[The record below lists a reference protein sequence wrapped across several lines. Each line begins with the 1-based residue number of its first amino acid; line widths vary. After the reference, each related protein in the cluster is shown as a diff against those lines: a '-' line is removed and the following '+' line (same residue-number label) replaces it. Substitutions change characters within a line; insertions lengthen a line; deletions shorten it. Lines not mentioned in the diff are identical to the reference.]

1 MLKAPSLR
9 KAIEDDFATLHEEV
23 TKLREDFKND
33 TDAMKDQL
41 RAIEQSL
48 AFTQKHVDTL
58 REKTENNSKEIKTG
72 LDDLN
77 KKLKF

>member
-9 KAIEDDFATLHEEV
+9 KAMEDGSMEEV
-23 TKLREDFKND
+23 TKLREDFKNE

-41 RAIEQSL
+41 RAIEQSIT
-48 AFTQKHVDTL
+48 FTRKDVDTL

-77 KKLKF
+77 KDRKRVV